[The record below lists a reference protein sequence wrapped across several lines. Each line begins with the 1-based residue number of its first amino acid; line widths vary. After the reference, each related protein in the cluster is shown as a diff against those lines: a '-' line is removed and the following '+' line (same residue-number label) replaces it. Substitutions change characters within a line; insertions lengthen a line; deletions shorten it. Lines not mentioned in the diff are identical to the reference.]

1 MASFFPK
8 VGAWYQELESSANFE
23 VVAVDEKHGTIEV
36 QYEDGDI
43 AEFDIES
50 WGRMNMITMQNSD
63 LFSSEESV
71 NAGNLFDNQLNDIVG
86 DPLDMIEPDNFT
98 GFDDLF

>member
-8 VGAWYQELESSANFE
+8 VGAWYQELESSTNFE
-23 VVAVDEKHGTIEV
+23 IVAVDEKHGTIEV

-50 WGRMNMITMQNSD
+50 WGRMNMITIQNSD
-63 LFSSEESV
+63 V
-71 NAGNLFDNQLNDIVG
+71 
-86 DPLDMIEPDNFT
+86 FT
-98 GFDDLF
+98 TGETTQHG